1 MSDDYKPTVNG
12 RASICHWELQFYFL
26 TKEQCQNFITKFMA
40 WDIPVNYSYREEEI
54 WDRNSDPARREV
66 RYTVEIEDMSWANN
80 LTFVAK
86 MLEEVDYS
94 G

>member
-1 MSDDYKPTVNG
+1 
-12 RASICHWELQFYFL
+12 
-26 TKEQCQNFITKFMA
+26 
-40 WDIPVNYSYREEEI
+40 
-54 WDRNSDPARREV
+54 
-66 RYTVEIEDMSWANN
+66 VEIEDMSWANN